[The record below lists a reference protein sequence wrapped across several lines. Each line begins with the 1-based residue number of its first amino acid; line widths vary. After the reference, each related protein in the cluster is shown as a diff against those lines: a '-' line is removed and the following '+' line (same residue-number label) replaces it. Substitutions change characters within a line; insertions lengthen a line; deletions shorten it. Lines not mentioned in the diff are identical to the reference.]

1 MPSSSEDWYG
11 SLFKLMFSDVSC
23 DKTTECLTMLSVD
36 SLTVLLPDYAEN
48 FAFDGSA
55 FYKRRDK
62 RV

>member
-1 MPSSSEDWYG
+1 
-11 SLFKLMFSDVSC
+11 MFSDVSC